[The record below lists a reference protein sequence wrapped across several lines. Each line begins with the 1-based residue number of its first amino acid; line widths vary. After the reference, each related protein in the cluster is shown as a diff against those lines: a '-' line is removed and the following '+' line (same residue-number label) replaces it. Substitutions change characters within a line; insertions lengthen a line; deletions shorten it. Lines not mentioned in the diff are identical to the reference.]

1 MCLLKGKQV
10 FEKPVLLA
18 GEGSVL
24 TDNDLV
30 QVHRR
35 EKFCCQICKRRSE
48 SISCA
53 FTSMACLSLSL
64 ILSLSLFLTHNAE
77 RPS

>member
-53 FTSMACLSLSL
+53 KQQEGEHCSLCLD
-64 ILSLSLFLTHNAE
+64 AE